1 MDQKKKIVLKNKHNT
16 IHKNNKIDHLGL
28 LLTQQ
33 NELEHIIQEYINKN
47 TSFTDI
53 IKEEAPNDKE
63 LKQKIL
69 TLYKHLI
76 TKYID
81 NGIDNGIDN
90 SIDNSISIEELWNTL
105 RPYQKEYINDAVSKL
120 LDNIKNHKKC
130 IIKSPTGSGKTV
142 MLFWVIAKL
151 YEALGNPDKFNILL
165 LTPRL
170 KLCSQSIKDNK
181 DYKDKRNNI
190 NILRAY
196 HINANFMLYDAKNKY
211 KTETILINNKNE
223 PKCINLISSTYQ
235 SMSNLTVFLNKE
247 TIKINIAIFDEFHF
261 INSWGKNNVKI
272 DKFLKSPCIEYTL
285 NTSATPYHSQET
297 KPELYGE
304 LIEKVKV
311 KELIEKSF
319 LCPLVP
325 LVEIDNDIPQTPEET
340 ELYKAYGKY
349 YKLPQMVKEVFTTY
363 NKKKG
368 ILFCNDTSNCWE
380 IYELFKAKQDVL
392 GNIKIF
398 QPYVSTKIMRE
409 PNNRFEN
416 SSVKDSSVKDSSV
429 KDSSLGDNE
438 DSELDYE
445 ANSLDEEEIQNIET
459 ILEEYEK
466 CNEPCILITCKKI
479 DIGYDHAPIDCVI
492 IADNKASIIDI
503 AQAIGRG
510 LRTCEGYENK
520 FCHVLIP
527 VRVKD
532 INDNNFKSIK
542 SYLEYIKNDVGIN
555 IESYIREQIIK
566 QKNNKKQKYI
576 HINNDF
582 DNTVDYNK
590 MKFISDSWIKIY
602 DNLSILTEGKNKK
615 RLQYDILFDAIK
627 QIKFTHKNEY
637 KQWAVVNH
645 AEVNP
650 EVYFKNNGWSNYY
663 TFLRIDTSM
672 YPETFDE
679 LKAKCITHSIKT
691 FEDYENKMKEL
702 NLPSMPEELYS
713 KKICFKNGE
722 IGVDTIYLTKD
733 EILKWT
739 VIRKSNILYCKIYNT
754 EFNDTFENE
763 KYRKILRYLYE
774 KTDRTLLLEK
784 MRHNKKL
791 ENYNEHGFRYYK
803 NLNLS
808 IQDADGLKTFTE
820 ICLMV
825 EINKFNMEIQIRKEN
840 NEIINFKM

>member
-1 MDQKKKIVLKNKHNT
+1 MSQKKTLVLKIKNKF
-16 IHKNNKIDHLGL
+16 HLDL
-28 LLTQQ
+28 LVSQQ

-47 TSFTDI
+47 ISFTDI
-53 IKEEAPNDKE
+53 IKSEAPTDTD
-63 LKQKIL
+63 LQHKIL
-69 TLYKHLI
+69 TIYKQLI

-81 NGIDNGIDN
+81 I
-90 SIDNSISIEELWNTL
+90 SIANIVVNVDNSISIENLWNEL
-105 RPYQKEYINDAVSKL
+105 RYYQKEYINDAVSKM
-120 LDNIKNHKKC
+120 LDNIKNYKKC
-130 IIKSPTGSGKTV
+130 IVKSPTGSGKTV
-142 MLFWVIAKL
+142 MLFWIIAKL
-151 YEALGNPDKFNILL
+151 YVALGSLDKFNILL

-181 DYKDKRNNI
+181 NYKDKRNNI
-190 NILRAY
+190 NILRS
-196 HINANFMLYDAKNKY
+196 HNINANFMLYDSKNKH
-211 KTETILINNKNE
+211 KTETILIKNKNE
-223 PKCINLISSTYQ
+223 SRCINFISSTYQ

-247 TIKINIAIFDEFHF
+247 TIKINIAICDEFHF
-261 INSWGKNNVKI
+261 INSWSKNTVKT
-272 DKFLKSPCIEYTL
+272 DKFLKSPYIEYTL
-285 NTSATPYHSQET
+285 NTSATPYNSQET

-311 KELIEKSF
+311 KELIEKGF

-325 LVEIDNDIPQTPEET
+325 LVEIDNDIPQTPEEC
-340 ELYKAYGKY
+340 ELYEAYGKY

-398 QPYVSTKIMRE
+398 QPYVSTKIMRHTPDIIE
-409 PNNRFEN
+409 NN
-416 SSVKDSSVKDSSV
+416 SGIDSSVKDI
-429 KDSSLGDNE
+429 SLGDNE
-438 DSELDYE
+438 DSEINYE
-445 ANSLDEEEIQNIET
+445 ANSLDEEQIQNIET
-459 ILEEYEK
+459 ILEEYEN

-510 LRTCEGYENK
+510 LRICEGYDNK
-520 FCHVLIP
+520 VCHVLIP

-542 SYLEYIKNDVGIN
+542 SYLEYIKDNVGIN
-555 IESYIREQIIK
+555 IESYIREQIRK
-566 QKNNKKQKYI
+566 QKRKHKYI
-576 HINNDF
+576 YINNDF
-582 DNTVDYNK
+582 DDSVDYNK

-602 DNLSILTEGKNKK
+602 DNLSILSEGKNKI

-627 QIKFTHKNEY
+627 QIKFINKNDY
-637 KQWAVVNH
+637 KKWAVVNH

-650 EVYFKNNGWSNYY
+650 EVYFKNNGWINYY
-663 TFLRIDTSM
+663 QFLRIDTSM

-691 FEDYENKMKEL
+691 FEDYENKMQDL
-702 NLPSMPEELYS
+702 NLPTMPEELYG
-713 KKICFKNGE
+713 KKICFTNGE
-722 IGVDTIYLTKD
+722 ICIDTMTIDYLTKD

-739 VIRKSNILYCKIYNT
+739 VIRKSNILYCKIYNS
-754 EFNDTFENE
+754 EFNDTFKNI
-763 KYRKILRYLYE
+763 KYKRILHYLYE

-791 ENYNEHGFRYYK
+791 EKYNDHGFKYYE

-808 IQDADGLKTFTE
+808 IQDANGLKTFTE